1 MDCKDCLLR
10 ENRRLIDELIRAK
23 EYIKELE
30 LKIMILGKRK
40 SKEDIENLFD
50 SDVFRFK

>member
-30 LKIMILGKRK
+30 LKIKTFEEMNL
-40 SKEDIENLFD
+40 KECTEDLFD
-50 SDVFRFK
+50 STVFRFK